1 MSFFCEIINFCLT
14 ISDYTFIHRF
24 KYLAVVDVDE
34 FISPSINASTSGS
47 VVQGEGI
54 KLFDLLDDLD
64 RELSVGS
71 FVFANVFHYTSWPS
85 IQENNVS
92 SSSIPDLVT
101 QTKVMRKT
109 ISEPH
114 GKRSKYVV
122 RPEGV
127 MLAGNHAV
135 HRLAKGERFI
145 HSNNLLFWFLLN
157 CKVFVHRM
165 SLSGAFMESCS

>member
-1 MSFFCEIINFCLT
+1 M
-14 ISDYTFIHRF
+14 
-24 KYLAVVDVDE
+24 VDLDE

-47 VVQGEGI
+47 VVKGEGI

-85 IQENNVS
+85 IQEKNVTL
-92 SSSIPDLVT
+92 SSIPDLVT

-135 HRLAKGERFI
+135 HRLAKGEIF
-145 HSNNLLFWFLLN
+145 
-157 CKVFVHRM
+157 M
-165 SLSGAFMESCS
+165 SIVY

>member
-1 MSFFCEIINFCLT
+1 M
-14 ISDYTFIHRF
+14 
-24 KYLAVVDVDE
+24 VDVDE

-64 RELSVGS
+64 MEQLYVGS

-135 HRLAKGERFI
+135 HRLAKGERSI
-145 HSNNLLFWFLLN
+145 HLNNLLIYYFGFYLIVR
-157 CKVFVHRM
+157 C
-165 SLSGAFMESCS
+165 LSTA

>member
-1 MSFFCEIINFCLT
+1 M
-14 ISDYTFIHRF
+14 
-24 KYLAVVDVDE
+24 VDLDE
-34 FISPSINASTSGS
+34 FISPSINASTIGS
-47 VVQGEGI
+47 VDKEEGI
-54 KLFDLLDDLD
+54 KLFDMLDDLD

-85 IQENNVS
+85 VQENNVTS
-92 SSSIPDLVT
+92 SFIPDLVT
-101 QTKVMRKT
+101 QIKVMRKT

-135 HRLAKGERFI
+135 HRLAKGERSI
-145 HSNNLLFWFLLN
+145 HLNLL
-157 CKVFVHRM
+157 
-165 SLSGAFMESCS
+165 GI